1 MAETIELSLKEYEA
15 MKEEIALL
23 KDNEL
28 LKKMNRLI
36 ELLCEEKYGLYLGN
50 NTADLTDDA
59 ISKHWSENDNV
70 WDTA

>member
-1 MAETIELSLKEYEA
+1 

-36 ELLCEEKYGLYLGN
+36 ELLYEARYGLYLGN
-50 NTADLTDDA
+50 STADLTDAA
-59 ISKHWSENDNV
+59 ISKNWSEEDNIWDNV
-70 WDTA
+70 